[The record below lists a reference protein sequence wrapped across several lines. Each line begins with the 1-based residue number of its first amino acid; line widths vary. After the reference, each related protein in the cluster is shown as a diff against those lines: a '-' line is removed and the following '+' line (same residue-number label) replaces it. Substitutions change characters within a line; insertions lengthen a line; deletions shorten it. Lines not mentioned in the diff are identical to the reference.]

1 MDTTAR
7 KISMIA
13 PDTSVSTVQPVWTE
27 LTPTPVDAQTAG
39 RDSTAAR
46 TWMNVL
52 TPTLART
59 TEPARIPRVDMNVS
73 A

>member
-52 TPTLART
+52 ART